1 MFFFNLKF
9 LKQTKVRILL
19 WINFISCILKYKNSK
34 KILLYSQLGWH
45 LGSQQ
50 NLRKKFIQ
58 IGLKKEILSCNS
70 C

>member
-58 IGLKKEILSCNS
+58 IGLKKRNIIM
-70 C
+70 